1 MALYRYRITPQS
13 AFATPMRSDTLY
25 GHLLWAAA
33 MLDGEGKVREFIDAF
48 AGESPPFVLS
58 SALPSGQLPRPA
70 LPGIPRARF
79 DAQFGGKGALFE
91 ALQRYKVFRKQG
103 TWAVESWGR
112 LHGQLSQEALFAD
125 WLAQRPAAPKVKTGQ
140 VRPNETVIAH
150 QPHVTIDRQSGS
162 VLEQGGLFF
171 SQATWYRPGTVLD
184 LYVRTEAVAEFER
197 LFDHLAATG
206 FGADRSTGK
215 GQFRY
220 ERDPAFDAR
229 PFEGQGSHRLSLS
242 VCTATD
248 LPGFTGYW
256 MSMVKH
262 GRAWSGFGERNPF
275 KKPFFAFSEGSVFR
289 SMPASGYLLRHIHSD
304 PRIVQVGW
312 PLTIPV
318 TLEGQDEH

>member
-33 MLDGEGKVREFIDAF
+33 MLDGEGKVRELIDAF

-58 SALPSGQLPRPA
+58 SALSAGQLPRPA
-70 LPGIPRARF
+70 LPGISRARF
-79 DAQFGGKGALFE
+79 KAQFGDTGSLFE

-103 TWAVESWGR
+103 TWSLESWRR
-112 LHGQLSQEALFAD
+112 LHEQLSQEALFID
-125 WLAQRPAAPKVKTGQ
+125 WLAQRQAASKGEKVQ
-140 VRPNETVIAH
+140 VRQNEAVTCH

-171 SQATWYRPGTVLD
+171 SQATWYRPGTILD
-184 LYVRTEAVAEFER
+184 LYVRTAEVAEFER
-197 LFDHLAATG
+197 LFNHLAAAG

-215 GQFRY
+215 GQFTY
-220 ERDPAFDAR
+220 ERDWAFDAS
-229 PFEGQGSHRLSLS
+229 PFEGHGSHRLSLS
-242 VCTATD
+242 VCAATD
-248 LPGFTGYW
+248 LPGFKGYW

-262 GRAWSGFGERNPF
+262 GRAWSGFGEPNPF

-289 SMPASGYLLRHIHSD
+289 SMPASGYLLRQIHSD

-318 TLEGQDEH
+318 TLEGQDEN